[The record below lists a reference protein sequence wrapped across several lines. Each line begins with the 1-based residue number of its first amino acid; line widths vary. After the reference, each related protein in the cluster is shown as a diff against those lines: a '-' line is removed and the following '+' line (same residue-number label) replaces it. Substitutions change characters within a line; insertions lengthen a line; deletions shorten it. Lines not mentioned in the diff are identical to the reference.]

1 MHNRETTGEVTPS
14 FSLSRVARKDD
25 STPAA
30 VTMITHFARRAGP
43 LHARRDEQLPREC
56 LAVRAEEDQATRLRR
71 LSALRQQQD
80 EDAAE
85 SEQYALH
92 LHGGE

>member
-25 STPAA
+25 SPPAA

-43 LHARRDEQLPREC
+43 LHARRDEQLPSEC